1 MIQPWIFFSILS
13 ALAYFVHDLVLKQ
26 VSSKVDSVLASTIL
40 NFSAFSSL
48 LVYSIFIQANTW
60 RKFSWISIES
70 GLIFG
75 AGIFLALASV
85 FFVNIFSNGGYL
97 SLAIP
102 LVYVLII
109 FLGVFF
115 GVILYKEALNLWQYL
130 GVLLI
135 MVGIVLITRQTSAG

>member
-13 ALAYFVHDLVLKQ
+13 ALAYFAHDLVLKQ

-40 NFSAFSSL
+40 NLSAFSSL
-48 LVYSIFIQANTW
+48 FLYSIFVQANTW
-60 RKFSWISIES
+60 RKFPWVSIES

-75 AGIFLALASV
+75 AGICLAMASV

-109 FLGVFF
+109 FLGVLF
-115 GVILYKEALNLWQYL
+115 GIILYKEALNLWQYL

-135 MVGIVLITRQTSAG
+135 MVGIVLITRQTSVG

>member
-1 MIQPWIFFSILS
+1 MLQPWIVFSILS
-13 ALAYFVHDLVLKQ
+13 SLAYFAHDLVLKQ
-26 VSSKVDSVLASTIL
+26 VSNKVDSVLASTIL
-40 NFSAFSSL
+40 NLSAFSCL
-48 LVYSIFIQANTW
+48 FLYSIFVQAHTW
-60 RKFSWISIES
+60 RKFPWVSIES

-75 AGIFLALASV
+75 AGICLAMASV

-102 LVYVLII
+102 LVYVLLI
-109 FLGVFF
+109 FLGVLF
-115 GVILYKEALNLWQYL
+115 GVILYKESLNLGQYL

>member
-1 MIQPWIFFSILS
+1 MLQPWIIFSILS

-26 VSSKVDSVLASTIL
+26 VSSKVDSVLAATIL

-48 LVYSIFIQANTW
+48 FLYSILTQASTW
-60 RKFSWISIES
+60 RKFSWLSIES

-75 AGIFLALASV
+75 AGIFLAMASV
-85 FFVNIFSNGGYL
+85 FFVNIFSNGGDL

-109 FLGVFF
+109 FLGVLF
-115 GVILYKEALNLWQYL
+115 GVMLYKESLNLGQYL

-135 MVGIVLITRQTSAG
+135 IVGIVLITRQTSAV

>member
-1 MIQPWIFFSILS
+1 MIQPWIIFSILS

-26 VSSKVDSVLASTIL
+26 VASKVDSVLASTIL

-48 LVYSIFIQANTW
+48 LLYGIFMQTKTW
-60 RKFSWISIES
+60 QKFSWLSVES

-75 AGIFLALASV
+75 AGIFLAMASV
-85 FFVNIFSNGGYL
+85 FFVNIFSNGGDL
-97 SLAIP
+97 SLAIS

-115 GVILYKEALNLWQYL
+115 GVMLYKESLNLGQYL

-135 MVGIVLITRQTSAG
+135 VIGIILITRQTSAV

>member
-1 MIQPWIFFSILS
+1 MIQPWIIFSILS

-26 VSSKVDSVLASTIL
+26 VASKVDSVLASTIL

-48 LVYSIFIQANTW
+48 LLYGIFMQTKTW
-60 RKFSWISIES
+60 QKFSWLSVES

-75 AGIFLALASV
+75 AGIFLAMASV
-85 FFVNIFSNGGYL
+85 FFVNIFSNGGDL

-115 GVILYKEALNLWQYL
+115 GVMLYKESLNLGQYL
-130 GVLLI
+130 GVLLTVI
-135 MVGIVLITRQTSAG
+135 GIILITRQTSAV